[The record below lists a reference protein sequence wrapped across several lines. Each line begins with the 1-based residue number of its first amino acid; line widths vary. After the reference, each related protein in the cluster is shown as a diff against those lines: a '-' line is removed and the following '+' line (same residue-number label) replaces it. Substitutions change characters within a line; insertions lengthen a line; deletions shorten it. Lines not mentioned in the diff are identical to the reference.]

1 MKEETENKIKLLESR
16 FSDIRSIEEL
26 AKDVSIELS
35 KLEKYDKE
43 RQKSF
48 QLKIRGDYC
57 YDNQRGS
64 RSTNQEQYLTI
75 PRELGERFLSELVA
89 YKKRKLAEYED
100 KIDSIQVFDPSRI
113 YN

>member
-1 MKEETENKIKLLESR
+1 MKEETKNKINLLESR
-16 FSDIRSIEEL
+16 FSEVRRIGEL
-26 AKDVSIELS
+26 AKDISMELS
-35 KLEKYDKE
+35 KLDKYDKE
-43 RQKSF
+43 RSKLF
-48 QLKIRGDYC
+48 TLKITGDYC

-100 KIDSIQVFDPSRI
+100 KIDSIQVFSPSRI